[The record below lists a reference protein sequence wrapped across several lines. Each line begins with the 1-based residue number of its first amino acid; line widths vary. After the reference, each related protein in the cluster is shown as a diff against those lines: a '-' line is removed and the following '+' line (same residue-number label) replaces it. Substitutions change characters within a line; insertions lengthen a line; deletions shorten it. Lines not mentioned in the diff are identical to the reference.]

1 MSFKIDKI
9 EYKILPAKLP
19 STGERLKNF
28 FHKSIIG
35 EQDIETEYSINIYSL
50 LSDAKKFST
59 KTKKLHDGI
68 MDKINAIHF
77 ANMLYE
83 KISKM
88 KTVDKNVF
96 EINETTFNIPI
107 RLNVLISNSDSNEID
122 LIKIRYNDKKQLL
135 RFKYDMSRENIIFN
149 IIRYNHTG
157 MLKMIF

>member
-1 MSFKIDKI
+1 
-9 EYKILPAKLP
+9 
-19 STGERLKNF
+19 
-28 FHKSIIG
+28 
-35 EQDIETEYSINIYSL
+35 
-50 LSDAKKFST
+50 
-59 KTKKLHDGI
+59 